1 MKNDKDLVFI
11 ALVLISMLYICHKSI
26 KSSHENNELI
36 QTHTQ
41 PQEQTE
47 IVLAPNLTDK
57 VVIETIAW
65 ESSGESFEGQIAVA
79 SVIKQR
85 MIERHKTA
93 EEIVLQPH
101 QFSCWKD
108 GKTTQKRKLTKK
120 ELDNARKVWELAK
133 PDGYNHYYN
142 YKLCSPS
149 WAKSAKYQKKIGQH
163 IFLKL

>member
-1 MKNDKDLVFI
+1 MKIIILLTLLLI
-11 ALVLISMLYICHKSI
+11 ASNVY
-26 KSSHENNELI
+26 
-36 QTHTQ
+36 
-41 PQEQTE
+41 
-47 IVLAPNLTDK
+47 AAD

-120 ELDNARKVWELAK
+120 ELDNARKAWELAK
-133 PDGYNHYYN
+133 PDGYNHYAVASCKPY
-142 YKLCSPS
+142 
-149 WAKSAKYQKKIGQH
+149 WAKSSKYKKQTGKH
-163 IFLKL
+163 IFYKL